1 MMPDKKRPKTDSP
14 AANKRVKGEKKEEVV
29 VIEIWLSFSFSCCG
43 YSHCRNSNAQAGD
56 QKDNFNYDPVHFIRF
71 TPSLRIVASLVICS

>member
-29 VIEIWLSFSFSCCG
+29 VIIFIVMSWL
-43 YSHCRNSNAQAGD
+43 
-56 QKDNFNYDPVHFIRF
+56 
-71 TPSLRIVASLVICS
+71 